1 MKGLVKVLAGLGAIL
16 LTVTAVAMPDL
27 CKIKAPVAVH
37 VTQQVGAQ
45 Q

>member
-1 MKGLVKVLAGLGAIL
+1 
-16 LTVTAVAMPDL
+16 VAMPDL